1 MFRILCI
8 FAIGIVGFGHPM
20 TRAKLAP
27 PFPIYIGQDAERVSY
42 MRKKTLEEVKADF
55 ESAWGDRFDYSL
67 INAQNYVNTLTEVQI
82 ICPVHGVINITPH
95 DHIWSKWGCPLCGK
109 EHQGKGAHTK
119 QRHLVYG
126 VGINDSKISTGSSKE
141 REPSYALWKSILSR
155 CYGKEYLKRATYK
168 NCSVCNEWL
177 FYSNFKKWFDDP
189 INGYRKGYHI
199 DKDILVRG
207 NKIYSPDTCCFVP
220 PEINTLIVK
229 HDATRGDLPIGV
241 TKNNSVSRG
250 FRAIVRIYGK
260 YHTIGYFDTIEEAF
274 NAYKLTKETHIQE
287 MATRYYKDGKITK
300 KVYNALMN
308 YKVEITD

>member
-1 MFRILCI
+1 M
-8 FAIGIVGFGHPM
+8 
-20 TRAKLAP
+20 
-27 PFPIYIGQDAERVSY
+27 E
-42 MRKKTLEEVKADF
+42 KKNKGRGKDV
-55 ESAWGDRFDYSL
+55 
-67 INAQNYVNTLTEVQI
+67 
-82 ICPVHGVINITPH
+82 PH
-95 DHIWSKWGCPLCGK
+95 F
-109 EHQGKGAHTK
+109 K
-119 QRHLVYG
+119 QRRIVCG
-126 VGINDSKISTGSSKE
+126 VGINDSTSSTHASDD
-141 REPSYALWKSILSR
+141 REPAYALWKSILDR
-155 CYGKEYLKRATYK
+155 CYRHSPKKRTTYLG
-168 NCSVCNEWL
+168 CSVCNEWL
-177 FYSNFKKWFDDP
+177 LYSNFKRWFDDP
-189 INGYRKGYHI
+189 TNGYRKGYHI

-260 YHTIGYFDTIEEAF
+260 YHTIGYFGTIEEAF

-287 MATRYYKDGKITK
+287 VATQYYKDGKITK

>member
-27 PFPIYIGQDAERVSY
+27 PFPVYIGQDIEMAKCMKVKNQNLIGRGEGVPHVTK
-42 MRKKTLEEVKADF
+42 RKKIYGIGVNDADF
-55 ESAWGDRFDYSL
+55 
-67 INAQNYVNTLTEVQI
+67 
-82 ICPVHGVINITPH
+82 
-95 DHIWSKWGCPLCGK
+95 
-109 EHQGKGAHTK
+109 
-119 QRHLVYG
+119 
-126 VGINDSKISTGSSKE
+126 STGSSNK
-141 REPSYALWKSILSR
+141 REPSYALWKSILTR
-155 CYGKEYLKRATYK
+155 CYGKTHPKQATYK

-189 INGYRKGYHI
+189 TSGYKKGYHV

-250 FRAIVRIYGK
+250 FRAIIRIYGK

-287 MATRYYKDGKITK
+287 MATQYYKDGKITE
-300 KVYNALMN
+300 KVYDALMK
-308 YKVEITD
+308 YEVEITD